1 VVSEHPPRVC
11 EEETQALRRAM
22 RARRLEEAKSV
33 AGGGAPP
40 RANPDKSGRTLRRI
54 HEYVEVAQLASG
66 ETVMRC
72 CKCAHVLGPANEN
85 YKRGAAYRVVELE
98 RWLDIPL
105 PNGGQFL
112 AQFHEYFCP
121 GCATQIAV
129 ETHCPSLEAQAE
141 PVWDIRLDVDE
152 GAVEAGDQPL
162 REAAFG
168 KRRLAAG

>member
-1 VVSEHPPRVC
+1 MRLC
-11 EEETQALRRAM
+11 EQETQALRDAM
-22 RARRLEEAKSV
+22 RASRLKEARPV
-33 AGGGAPP
+33 AGGDAPP
-40 RANPDKSGRTLRRI
+40 RANLNKSGRRLRRI
-54 HEYVEVAQLASG
+54 HEYVEVARVASG

-141 PVWDIRLDVDE
+141 PMWDIRLDVDD
-152 GAVEAGDQPL
+152 GALEAGDQPL
-162 REAAFG
+162 SEAAIG